1 MNPTHNRLK
10 ENNRDGMSALVNC
23 YVQHYPTKAFLDTG
37 AQISLMSSSLY
48 EKLTHKCELGD
59 GIKLEGIVKDIK
71 LDAKLCAGVEVS
83 FNGNSVYTW
92 KFYVAPITE
101 PLIIGLDFL
110 CQFGAALEFVT
121 AEGNEFISGKVVL
134 DKKVSIPPKTVINT
148 HARLDGCLKGEVVIT
163 SSGFNRGALLPNLL
177 VEAKE
182 SVPIQLVNDSEHT
195 SVLKTGHVLGDAV
208 ECEVLMASG
217 DLESHEVNVHSNLP
231 EHLVGLFERSQKSLQ
246 PEQCQKLKS
255 LLTEYQDI
263 FSEGSHDLDRFTE
276 ISHTINT
283 GDEKPINKP
292 CDEHHWVLRKKK
304 KKT

>member
-1 MNPTHNRLK
+1 MNPACNRLM
-10 ENNRDGMSALVNC
+10 ENNWDGVSALVNC
-23 YVQHYPTKAFLDTG
+23 YVQHYPTKALLDTG

-48 EKLTHKCELGD
+48 EKLTHKYELGD

-110 CQFGAALEFVT
+110 CQFGATLDFRRGIFKIQDTKVNLKEFVT
-121 AEGNEFISGKVVL
+121 AEGNEFTSCKVVL
-134 DKKVSIPPKTVINT
+134 DKKVSIPPETVINT

-163 SSGFNRGALLPNLL
+163 SSGSNRGALLPNLL

-195 SVLKTGHVLGDAV
+195 IVLKIGHVLGDAV
-208 ECEVLMASG
+208 ECE
-217 DLESHEVNVHSNLP
+217 
-231 EHLVGLFERSQKSLQ
+231 
-246 PEQCQKLKS
+246 
-255 LLTEYQDI
+255 
-263 FSEGSHDLDRFTE
+263 
-276 ISHTINT
+276 
-283 GDEKPINKP
+283 
-292 CDEHHWVLRKKK
+292 W
-304 KKT
+304 